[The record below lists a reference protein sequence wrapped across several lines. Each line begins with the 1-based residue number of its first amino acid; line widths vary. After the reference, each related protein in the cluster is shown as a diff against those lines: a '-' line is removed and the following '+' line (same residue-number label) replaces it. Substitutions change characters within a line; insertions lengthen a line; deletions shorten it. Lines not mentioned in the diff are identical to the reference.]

1 MANEG
6 SISQQGDLL
15 VKLDSGTIINL
26 AEVISDIQAATEQD
40 RILDHL
46 ASNVIKKINV
56 DTVGR
61 LRVSAESAVI
71 ASGTVTTAATVGST
85 AIGPIL
91 ALPWAQMESN
101 KQFQGGF
108 SRNLVRT

>member
-1 MANEG
+1 MVDG
-6 SISQQGDLL
+6 SISKQGDIF
-15 VKLDSGTIINL
+15 VKLDDGSVINL
-26 AEVISDIQAATEQD
+26 AEVLLAIQAASETD
-40 RILDHL
+40 RIDDHL
-46 ASNVIKKINV
+46 LSNVLMKLNV

-108 SRNLVRT
+108 ARNLVRT